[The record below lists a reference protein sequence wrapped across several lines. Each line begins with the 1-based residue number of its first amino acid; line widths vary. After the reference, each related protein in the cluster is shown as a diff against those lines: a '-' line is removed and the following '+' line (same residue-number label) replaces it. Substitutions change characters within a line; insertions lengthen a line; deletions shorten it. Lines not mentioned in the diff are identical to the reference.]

1 MIDEDQPLHQ
11 RALSQLT
18 IQGVPKVK

>member
-18 IQGVPKVK
+18 TQGVPKVK